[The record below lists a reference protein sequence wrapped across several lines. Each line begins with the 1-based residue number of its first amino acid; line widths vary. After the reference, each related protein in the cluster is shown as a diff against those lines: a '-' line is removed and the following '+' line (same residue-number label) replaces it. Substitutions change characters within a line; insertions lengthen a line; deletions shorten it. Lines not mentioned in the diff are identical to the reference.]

1 MQYLKEETKNKIISE
16 ALKEF
21 KVKGYN
27 KASVRVI
34 AKNSQTSV
42 GNIYKYFESKED
54 LYKTLIGDVYNKIIE
69 YITALEN
76 VKLDEKAEYIFAG
89 LLEKIM
95 KVFETKSTELAI
107 LFNGS
112 EGTIYESCKIF
123 FTEWVTGTVTKKI
136 NHDLSFKC
144 KKLKDNFIIY
154 LLACNLVESIAIIL
168 NEKEDGKEVKR
179 FINNII
185 EILFCNIEDKLDIED
200 L

>member
-21 KVKGYN
+21 KLKGYN

-136 NHDLSFKC
+136 NYDVSFKS

-168 NEKEDGKEVKR
+168 NEKEDGREVKR
-179 FINNII
+179 YISNII
-185 EILFCNIEDKLDIED
+185 EVLFCDIEDKLELED